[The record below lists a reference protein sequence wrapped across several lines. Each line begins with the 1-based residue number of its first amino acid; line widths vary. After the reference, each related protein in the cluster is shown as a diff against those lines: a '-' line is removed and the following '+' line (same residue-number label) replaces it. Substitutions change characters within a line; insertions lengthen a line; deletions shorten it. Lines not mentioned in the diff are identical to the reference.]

1 MLARVNPAQKGV
13 TLAWIAVILLA
24 ALVPFAPALVILV
37 PLVAAVLTFAAA
49 AESRLRAVSLPLR
62 PALAAIRTSRHLPRA
77 ALPRLGR

>member
-1 MLARVNPAQKGV
+1 MLATVNPAQKGV

-37 PLVAAVLTFAAA
+37 LLVAAVLTFAAA
-49 AESRLRAVSLPLR
+49 AESRLRAVPLPVR
-62 PALAAIRTSRHLPRA
+62 PALAAIRTSQHLPRA